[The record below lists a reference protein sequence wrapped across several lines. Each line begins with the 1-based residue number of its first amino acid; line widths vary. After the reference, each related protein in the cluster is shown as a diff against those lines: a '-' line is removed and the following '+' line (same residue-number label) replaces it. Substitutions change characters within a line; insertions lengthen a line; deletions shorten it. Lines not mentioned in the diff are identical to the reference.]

1 MKNRRIWIVL
11 LLLFLGVCT
20 TLAFQLA
27 AESLGSSSPA
37 AKDSEEVIVQAEQ
50 PETQSGN
57 QNVLPEDKDPNA
69 DDNETPAAE
78 SIVEKPSQNAAD
90 ESKEAIKASSDDG
103 AVEHD
108 DGAKTETET
117 MNQSAKAETFKT
129 DESGVAKELK
139 CILSVDCKTILD
151 NMDRLNPEKE
161 DILPEDGIIYGARE
175 VVFYQG
181 ETVFDVLL
189 REMKNN
195 KIHME
200 YSMNPLYNSDYI
212 EGIGNFY
219 ELDCGE
225 LSGWVYLVNGKSPNY
240 GSSQYKLSENDVIQW
255 RYTCDLGRDVGAAF
269 DGKDGSEQ

>member
-1 MKNRRIWIVL
+1 MKNRKIWIVL
-11 LLLFLGVCT
+11 LLFFLGVCT
-20 TLAFQLA
+20 ALALQLA
-27 AESLGSSSPA
+27 AEGLDSNTPT
-37 AKDSEEVIVQAEQ
+37 AKDEEAAVAHSEQ
-50 PETQSGN
+50 PETQTGK
-57 QNVLPEDKDPNA
+57 QDVLPEDKELN

-78 SIVEKPSQNAAD
+78 NVLAKPSKDAD
-90 ESKEAIKASSDDG
+90 PSDDVDG
-103 AVEHD
+103 KND
-108 DGAKTETET
+108 DGAKAENETV
-117 MNQSAKAETFKT
+117 NQPSEAEASKA
-129 DESGVAKELK
+129 DESDAAKELK
-139 CILSVDCKTILD
+139 CTLSVDCKTILD

-195 KIHME
+195 RIHME

-269 DGKDGSEQ
+269 DGKDGSKQ